1 MILKRKFIILTLFIL
16 ALVISNHVLL
26 GQNPIQC
33 DKVNSGN
40 SVATNIQIFN
50 SPIAGFK
57 QMMNAPAESWKPYKW
72 SDIPNQKIDTWLRLE
87 FDNTKGQ
94 QAQKFVLGNNQFQY
108 IDYYIINADSSIQI
122 KAGGSFCDHR
132 KMDLVFGANSWF
144 EINVPAHQTYTA
156 YFNIRN
162 NDKISFQ
169 YTVVPFILYSYDEFI
184 SYQNNQNFFNYFFW
198 GAILLITLYN
208 LALFFQL
215 NNRIYIYYVL
225 NNLFI
230 LIFVLS
236 QSGLFSQ
243 IFFKSAQYHEQ
254 FLLIIGNLAF
264 VFYVI
269 FCGEF
274 LQWEVRAPRLYKWF
288 NNILPIWPALLL
300 LILFNLNTLAA
311 TIGGVIAIIGYTVIM
326 RNSWLQIKQSK
337 SGVRYFFYANIFY
350 YVGII
355 VSMLQMAGVLPS
367 NIFGMHAINFVQI
380 GAMLQSGL
388 FSLTVGYRITFMQQQ
403 MIGIVEKQKEELE
416 VKVEQRTLELNRQV
430 RIVEQKQQEIIASI
444 TYAKRIQYAILPPPA
459 FLAQNLA
466 QHFIFF
472 QPKDIVSGDFYW
484 STKVGSRFYLAVCDC
499 TGHGVPGA
507 FMSLLTTSFL
517 NEAINEKKLVAPN
530 EIFDFVRNRLNA
542 TSSEGSYDGMDA
554 ILLCFTDRSNVVNYA
569 AAHNR
574 PLLVREGNATQLNG
588 DKMPVGKGVINA
600 PFTQYSL
607 TLLPGDVLYCYTDGY
622 ADQFGGPEKRKYT
635 RKRLNQALLEGS
647 NLSVASQREKIGAN
661 FHHWKASEEQV
672 DDVLIVG
679 IKI

>member
-1 MILKRKFIILTLFIL
+1 
-16 ALVISNHVLL
+16 
-26 GQNPIQC
+26 
-33 DKVNSGN
+33 
-40 SVATNIQIFN
+40 
-50 SPIAGFK
+50 
-57 QMMNAPAESWKPYKW
+57 
-72 SDIPNQKIDTWLRLE
+72 
-87 FDNTKGQ
+87 
-94 QAQKFVLGNNQFQY
+94 
-108 IDYYIINADSSIQI
+108 
-122 KAGGSFCDHR
+122 
-132 KMDLVFGANSWF
+132 
-144 EINVPAHQTYTA
+144 
-156 YFNIRN
+156 
-162 NDKISFQ
+162 
-169 YTVVPFILYSYDEFI
+169 
-184 SYQNNQNFFNYFFW
+184 
-198 GAILLITLYN
+198 
-208 LALFFQL
+208 
-215 NNRIYIYYVL
+215 
-225 NNLFI
+225 
-230 LIFVLS
+230 
-236 QSGLFSQ
+236 
-243 IFFKSAQYHEQ
+243 
-254 FLLIIGNLAF
+254 
-264 VFYVI
+264 
-269 FCGEF
+269 
-274 LQWEVRAPRLYKWF
+274 
-288 NNILPIWPALLL
+288 
-300 LILFNLNTLAA
+300 
-311 TIGGVIAIIGYTVIM
+311 
-326 RNSWLQIKQSK
+326 
-337 SGVRYFFYANIFY
+337 
-350 YVGII
+350 
-355 VSMLQMAGVLPS
+355 
-367 NIFGMHAINFVQI
+367 MHAINYVQI

-484 STKVGSRFYLAVCDC
+484 STKVGGRFYLAVCDC

-647 NLSVASQREKIGAN
+647 NLSVAGQREKIGST